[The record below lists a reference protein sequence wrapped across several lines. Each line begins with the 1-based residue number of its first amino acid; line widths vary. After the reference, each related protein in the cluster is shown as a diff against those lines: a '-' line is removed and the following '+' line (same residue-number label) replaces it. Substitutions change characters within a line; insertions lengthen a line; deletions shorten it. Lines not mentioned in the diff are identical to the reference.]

1 MQPLLVRVPPD
12 AAVPPAQPG
21 DLVGL
26 VPVTDYRAG
35 EEVVAIL
42 PGGRALAGLTLQ
54 LQGVWW
60 LLTDAAIDGCA
71 LRELVALSPSIE
83 LVRLL
88 LFRPI

>member
-1 MQPLLVRVPPD
+1 MQPLLVRVPSD
-12 AAVPPAQPG
+12 AVVPPAQPG

-35 EEVVAIL
+35 EEVIAIL
-42 PGGRALAGLTLQ
+42 PGGRAEAGVLVTL
-54 LQGVWW
+54 GGAWW
-60 LLTDAAIDGCA
+60 LMVDAAELIA
-71 LRELVALSPSIE
+71 LAPGME